1 MPPPSV
7 RKEIQMSIII
17 PFFNE
22 NESLAEL
29 YQQITITMAAT
40 RQRYEILFIDDG
52 STDGSAAVVEQ
63 LHKNDRR
70 VKLIQFMH
78 NFGKSAALA
87 AGFAAS
93 RGRYVVTMDADLQDD
108 PAEIPRLYSRMQ
120 EGYDLV
126 SGWKKVRHD
135 PLIKRLTSR
144 VYNYFTSLFSGIRL
158 HDFNCG
164 LKMYRREVVKAM
176 RVYGE
181 LHRYLPVIAHRS
193 GFKVTELAVQHHPR
207 KYGTSKFGLTR
218 FTRGAFDLLTITFLT
233 RYRMRPL
240 HLFGGVGMI
249 SFLAGFIISADLAY
263 ERLAHQVYLSNRPIL
278 FLGVLLIIV
287 GVQFISLGLLG
298 EMITSQRKE
307 SDTYLIKR
315 CLGCGPEPQPHR
327 PGQPQRPDQ
336 SQRPGQPQHPDQPQR
351 PSRPQRSSRPQ
362 RPAKQV

>member
-1 MPPPSV
+1 MPPPAI
-7 RKEIQMSIII
+7 RREIQFSIII
-17 PFFNE
+17 PFLNE
-22 NESLAEL
+22 KESLAEL
-29 YQQITITMAAT
+29 YQQISAVMAST
-40 RQRYEILFIDDG
+40 RHRYEILFIDDG
-52 STDGSAAVVEQ
+52 STDGSAAVIEN
-63 LHKNDRR
+63 LHKSDRR

-87 AGFAAS
+87 AGFAAA
-93 RGRYVVTMDADLQDD
+93 RGRFVVTMDADLQDD

-135 PLIKRLTSR
+135 PFIKRITSR
-144 VYNYFTSLFSGIRL
+144 VYNYFTSIFSGIRL

-164 LKMYRREVVKAM
+164 LKMYRREVVKTM

-207 KYGTSKFGLTR
+207 KFGSSKFGMAR

-240 HLFGGVGMI
+240 HLFGGIGLI
-249 SFLAGFIISADLAY
+249 TFLSGFVISAVLAY
-263 ERLAHQVYLSNRPIL
+263 ERIVHQVYLSNRPIL

-287 GVQFISLGLLG
+287 GIQFFSLGLLG

-307 SDTYLIKR
+307 SDLYSIKK
-315 CLGCGPEPQPHR
+315 CLGCGPDAQQPRPAHPHR
-327 PGQPQRPDQ
+327 AK
-336 SQRPGQPQHPDQPQR
+336 
-351 PSRPQRSSRPQ
+351 PS
-362 RPAKQV
+362 